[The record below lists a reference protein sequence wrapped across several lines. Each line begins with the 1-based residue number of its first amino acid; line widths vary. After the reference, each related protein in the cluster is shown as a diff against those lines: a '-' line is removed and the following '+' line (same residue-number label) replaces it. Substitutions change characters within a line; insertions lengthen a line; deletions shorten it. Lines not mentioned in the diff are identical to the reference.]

1 MPDSGR
7 THRGRPGSLRVP
19 ETHCL
24 LLSKDLRPPLPTP
37 QWPAGVHVSTL
48 HDELLPEVH
57 ALLCEGYK
65 DGNGSVETLAQW
77 QHNLLHDAEYNRQ
90 LCFVVLHDG
99 QVLGVAQCWTSA
111 YLKDLVIHP
120 DARCQGLGRAL
131 LTHVFRVFHQ
141 RGEACMDLKVMEHNH
156 PARRL
161 YQRLGMTQVQRI
173 LA

>member
-1 MPDSGR
+1 M
-7 THRGRPGSLRVP
+7 H

-24 LLSKDLRPPLPTP
+24 LLRKDLRPPLPTP

-90 LCFVVLHDG
+90 LCFVALQG
-99 QVLGVAQCWTSA
+99 NQVLGVAQCWTSA
-111 YLKDLVIHP
+111 YLKDLVVHP
-120 DARCQGLGRAL
+120 AARGQGLGRAL
-131 LTHVFRVFHQ
+131 LTHVFSVFRL
-141 RGEACMDLKVMEHNH
+141 RGEACIDLKVMEHNH
-156 PARRL
+156 QARRL
-161 YQRLGMTQVQRI
+161 YQSLGMTQVQRI
-173 LA
+173 LV